1 MILLA
6 DFLRVCSRGRF
17 APLGAA
23 LVRWGARYARCFP
36 ALSRASRLALRGGGP
51 LASVPAPALSLSVGA
66 AAGRSARYLVYSPV
80 PQAAGGSLA
89 PPVPLLRCRF
99 PRPTGV
105 GRSIAWVQNP
115 CLPTGRQGERLR
127 PIGRSFFVGYR
138 FVRYSSIGRFSVGV
152 LAAARRRCL
161 VGFLSVLGCRPLC
174 YFCCV
179 FPLRPFGRTPTDA
192 VSRSRVP
199 ARSLLAR
206 GGPRPL
212 LRFPRSLRSRP
223 ATAVG
228 ALGERCPASR
238 GVFVGYRRGGS

>member
-1 MILLA
+1 MQV
-6 DFLRVCSRGRF
+6 LRLSSPSRARF
-17 APLGAA
+17 ARLGAA

-36 ALSRASRLALRGGGP
+36 ALSRAWGLALRGGGP

-66 AAGRSARYLVYSPV
+66 AAGRSARFLVDSPV

-105 GRSIAWVQNP
+105 GRSTAKERTP
-115 CLPTGRQGERLR
+115 LLPTGRRGERLR
-127 PIGRSFFVGYR
+127 PTGRSFFFGYR
-138 FVRYSSIGRFSVGV
+138 FVRNSSIGRSWVGV
-152 LAAARRRCL
+152 VASAPRRCL
-161 VGFLSVLGCRPLC
+161 VGFMSVLGCRPLG

-179 FPLRPFGRTPTDA
+179 FPLRPDGRTPSDA
-192 VSRSRVP
+192 VCRSRVP

-228 ALGERCPASR
+228 ALGERYPASR
-238 GVFVGYRRGGS
+238 GIFFGYRREGS